1 MSIFGWVGK
10 ILYVDLSAGKTW
22 IEDISD
28 DVYDKVLGGEGLA
41 AYIIYKRFR
50 DIKGPLDPSN
60 ILVFASGPLTSELI
74 PQSGRVSIG
83 FISPLTGVWGSTH
96 VGTRFG
102 YEIKRAGFDAIVIL
116 GRAEK
121 PVYVYV
127 SDGFVDIRDAGK
139 YWGLDII
146 ETINSIRRDL
156 GDNSVRAL
164 AIGPAGE
171 RLVKFATIAN
181 EEGIGGRAGGGA
193 VMGSK
198 NLKAIVVKGTR
209 PIEFAYPEE
218 LRRYVR
224 DLNIRLGS
232 SARGVSLRKFG
243 SAGSVGIYH
252 EIGNIPIR
260 NFLWGRWDDNEVFK
274 ITGETMAKTILER
287 PFPCTTCPVACK
299 RFVRVKPGKWFESE
313 FRGLGPEYE
322 TISLFGTNL
331 LISDLEA
338 IAKMNEL
345 CDRLGLDTISTGN
358 VIGFIFEAAERGLI
372 NKEVDGLRLEW
383 GNADTVVRLIQKI
396 AYREGIGDLLAE
408 GVKRVSE
415 KIGGREF
422 AVHVKG
428 LEMPAHDGR
437 AFFAHALS
445 FMTINRGA
453 DHLGWP
459 HMPWRG
465 IAVPE
470 LGINARDDRYNESEE
485 VVDIV
490 IKMQNLMTVYD
501 SLVMC
506 KYAFTAGL
514 TVTDIIN
521 LLKYATGRE
530 YTVNKLMEIGDR
542 IWKIERWIDNQ
553 LGVTSKDDK
562 LPQRMLTPHANRS
575 DTKVPSIVEKWLP
588 IYYKKRGLTED
599 GRIKELD
606 V

>member
-22 IEDISD
+22 IEDVSD

-209 PIEFAYPEE
+209 PIEFAYSEE

>member
-22 IEDISD
+22 IEDVSD

-501 SLVMC
+501 SSLC
-506 KYAFTAGL
+506 
-514 TVTDIIN
+514 
-521 LLKYATGRE
+521 
-530 YTVNKLMEIGDR
+530 VNTHLR
-542 IWKIERWIDNQ
+542 
-553 LGVTSKDDK
+553 
-562 LPQRMLTPHANRS
+562 
-575 DTKVPSIVEKWLP
+575 
-588 IYYKKRGLTED
+588 
-599 GRIKELD
+599 LD
-606 V
+606 